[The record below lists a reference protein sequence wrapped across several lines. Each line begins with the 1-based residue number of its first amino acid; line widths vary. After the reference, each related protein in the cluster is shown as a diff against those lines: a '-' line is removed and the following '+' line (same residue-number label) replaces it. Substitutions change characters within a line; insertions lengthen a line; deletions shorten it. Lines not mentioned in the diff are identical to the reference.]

1 MTSFLFL
8 VTAVTLLVIAAYAVE
23 LLADTYDYQL
33 AARQQYLNKL
43 DALAYPD
50 EN

>member
-23 LLADTYDYQL
+23 LLADTYDYQMSQ
-33 AARQQYLNKL
+33 RQNNLDNL
-43 DALAYPD
+43 DA
-50 EN
+50 N